1 MKLVLVTSYLMGWAL
16 AQAPTSG
23 IDIDWLSRATAT
35 AILAFVVV
43 AFMREWIVPG
53 SVYKRSVTERDRM
66 FGILVQA
73 QDSTEKTIEVAAA
86 AKKAG

>member
-1 MKLVLVTSYLMGWAL
+1 MKIVFVTSYFMGWAL

-23 IDIDWLSRATAT
+23 VNIDWLSRATAT
-35 AILAFVVV
+35 AILAFGVI

-53 SVYKRSVTERDRM
+53 PVYKRSVAERDRM

-73 QDSTEKTIEVAAA
+73 QDSTEKTIEVAA
-86 AKKAG
+86 KKAV